1 MLPSRQ
7 LAPGARLPHPD
18 RVVLAPRRDE
28 SAVGAERQP
37 KEKGTF
43 DDLGKEFDEILGLG
57 QDEIDSDLLGDMG
70 SLLNSGIAD
79 LGEEIVET

>member
-1 MLPSRQ
+1 MGGGKGKTSRT
-7 LAPGARLPHPD
+7 
-18 RVVLAPRRDE
+18 RRTNTSGKL
-28 SAVGAERQP
+28 SAI
-37 KEKGTF
+37 

-70 SLLNSGIAD
+70 SLLNGGIAN